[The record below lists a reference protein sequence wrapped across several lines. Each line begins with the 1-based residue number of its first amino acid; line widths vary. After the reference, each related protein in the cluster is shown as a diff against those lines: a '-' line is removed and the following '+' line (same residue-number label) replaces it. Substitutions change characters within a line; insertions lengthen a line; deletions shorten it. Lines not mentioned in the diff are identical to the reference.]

1 MVKEIVDVLRR
12 GRLSIHFN
20 RSVNLLA
27 DKDSSRL
34 DQVARYLDRII
45 NKNTYYELLD
55 QNRYFWK

>member
-20 RSVNLLA
+20 RRVDLLA
-27 DKDSSRL
+27 DKDSLRL
-34 DQVARYLDRII
+34 NQVARYLERII

-55 QNRYFWK
+55 L